1 MASEG
6 RVRLSDLLE
15 PVLNAAEQDDEALDQ
30 AIGLVAEALAALGVL
45 VVEESGRPAQGATDE
60 KAVLAA
66 LNTYARMLVRLG
78 RMDEAIEITQLMTR
92 IGRLSARP
100 REHKPPQP

>member
-1 MASEG
+1 MAEDG

-15 PVLNAAEQDDEALDQ
+15 PVLNAAERDDEELDQ
-30 AIGLVAEALAALGVL
+30 AVGLVAEALAALGVL
-45 VVEESGRPAQGATDE
+45 VVEESGRPAQGASDE

-78 RMDEAIEITQLMTR
+78 RMDEAIEVTQLMTR
-92 IGRLSARP
+92 VGRLPGRAREP
-100 REHKPPQP
+100 RPPEA